1 MRLVGGSNPNEG
13 RVEVLYNDVWGTI
26 CDDNWDTQDAT
37 VVCRQLGLPTANVQ
51 ALGEAHFGQGLGST
65 WLDDVNCQGYEVNM
79 AGCFHNGWGVHD
91 CTHSEDASVICR
103 KGKTF
108 CKSCTLSLSHNL
120 IIRKISQK
128 SQYIFN
134 NLTLQILYL

>member
-1 MRLVGGSNPNEG
+1 MNFTIPVEPIQLRLVGGSTPNEG

-65 WLDDVNCQGYEVNM
+65 LLDEVNCSGSESSLNEC
-79 AGCFHNGWGVHD
+79 GHNGWGEQD
-91 CTHSEDASVICR
+91 CSHSEDASVMCYNGELHFMNNILQ
-103 KGKTF
+103 F
-108 CKSCTLSLSHNL
+108 CQVSLF
-120 IIRKISQK
+120 IV
-128 SQYIFN
+128 
-134 NLTLQILYL
+134 LT